1 MEKIV
6 HLTDLENLPLS
17 SNQKRLWI
25 ITQQD
30 KSDPGYNLQLA
41 YHLEGQI
48 NIEVLNKSLKIL
60 FDRHHTLFS
69 VFRQNNRVPI
79 ISIIPR
85 SVFVELVDFSLS
97 PLESRREKILS
108 FAGEQLRIPLD
119 IEKGPLYRLYLLK
132 ETEQSYFFC
141 FTVHHIIFDGYS
153 RRLFVIELSRIYST
167 LIKGSKCTFG
177 PLEFQSYD
185 FAASESEAS
194 SPENEHEL
202 IEYWKEY
209 LKDCPPEL
217 RFPYD
222 YPRSNN
228 PSSFGC
234 REHFQIS
241 GEYSQKLRKFS
252 RESDASVFKTL
263 LSIMGI
269 LFNKSTGSND
279 ISIGIPVSNRRSS
292 DLLKIYGFFVDTLP
306 IRLAID
312 EENNFRINLSRTNE
326 VFQKSVQNSLPFDR
340 IVEVLKPER
349 IPGLNPF
356 FQICLSWINKFTNPM
371 NLGGINGNRITVPN
385 GVSSYDITF
394 YMWKNHD
401 YLEGEIEYNTS
412 MIKRDTIIRLRDNFL
427 ILIKNLLENPDA
439 AIGSLPMISEEER
452 KMIDDINN
460 TRTDYPRDKTIV
472 QLFEEQVNLYPD
484 KTAVVFKDSSLTYS
498 LLNQKSNQLAHA
510 LRNSGVKPNDA
521 VAILVDKSVDM
532 IVGIMGI
539 LKAGGAYLPLDPE
552 YPGQRKDFILRDA
565 GCTIILTQDKYIE
578 ETAEGLTK
586 FSLNSFL
593 NSDMDVSNPEGINV
607 SSDLAY
613 IIYTSGTTGLPKGT
627 LIIHRGVV
635 RLIRNTNYI
644 DIKPADRILQAASI
658 VFDSSTEEIFGALLN
673 GATLYV
679 VDKDTLL
686 NPDALGDVLM
696 KNDITFADLT
706 SALFAQ
712 IAELRTD
719 IFNKLKILI
728 IGGDVVSAPHVN
740 KVRKSNPQLSVIDS
754 YGPTENS
761 CNSTAYKI
769 ERDFDFNIPIGKPI
783 SNSTAYIF
791 DKYMNYQPIGII
803 GELYVGGD
811 GVSPGYLN
819 RDDLNKTRFVKHPY
833 LQGERLYRTG
843 DFARWLPDGNIEFHG
858 RIDSQI
864 KIRGFRVELEEIES
878 IISKIEGVIDTV
890 VMPLDKK
897 DKDIRLVAFLNIQKD
912 FAMDTR
918 EILAHLKSSLPS
930 YMIPFGIK
938 LMHGF
943 PLTINGKTD
952 RRALRFEERE
962 LEPNHQKEEILTT
975 ETEIKLSRIWS
986 EILRTQVTDRNAHFF
1001 DSGGNSLLAISLLN
1015 RLEEEFGIIITY
1027 RDLIMNS
1034 ALGDLAKYVDQNSGS
1049 SESSAEIVHLTD
1061 LNNLPLTQSQAR
1073 IWLITRLNPDIP
1085 AYIVPFVYRLK
1096 GPLKIDVFH
1105 RSIDALFSRHHVLY
1119 SRFFEREGVPY
1130 CVIERKEV
1138 HIEFNDYCDIPLK
1151 EAESRIF
1158 EFVSSDSRRV
1168 FDLKNGPL
1176 YRLYLNKV
1184 SDDEFY
1190 FYCAIHHI
1198 IFDGWSWKIFIDD
1211 LIHIYRDLESKREIS
1226 LKELKFQQYDFAH
1239 WEQQKGLLKDETKL
1253 IEYWKGQLE
1262 GCSSLLNLVYDFP
1275 RLHNSSGFGDKEK
1288 IQFPA
1293 GLSSALRQISKNEG
1307 VSLFSTMMTVFGI
1320 LMHKYSGD
1328 YDLNIGSPVANRSH
1342 SSFENVVGMFVNTVV
1357 IRIRLDNEISFTDLL
1372 KITNEVI
1379 LDAIANQDLQFE
1391 KIVEI
1396 VNPERSSDA
1405 NPVFQVAFAW
1415 EDNLGVPLDLGEV
1428 KGENVF
1434 IHGGTSPFDIS
1445 CSLYDS
1451 KDNIEGTLIYNTDLI
1466 KKDTAG
1472 HLCENFVN
1480 LAANLVSDP
1489 DLSLSSV
1496 QVISEREKHWILS
1509 LSDTKTS
1516 YPDDKTIVQLFE
1528 ECVVTNP
1535 EKTAV
1540 FFHNESLTYD
1550 QLNRKANKLAGK
1562 LREKCEIRK
1571 DNPVGILVDKSLDLI
1586 VGILGILKS
1595 GGTYLPID
1603 PEYPQQRIDFI
1614 IKDAGCRVLLTQ
1626 EKYMNLPIEEA
1637 EKINLNSPGTYNNEE
1652 SNPVN
1657 INTSS
1662 DLAYIMY
1669 TSGTTGG
1676 PKGSMIIQKSVVRL
1690 VRNTNYMDITE
1701 RDRILL
1707 IGAIVFDA
1715 STFEIW
1721 GALLNGGS
1729 LYIIEK
1735 EDILDHKKLGEALIK
1750 NEITILLLTSA
1761 LFTYLA
1767 ETRTDIFSKLK
1778 YLLVGGDVLSARH
1791 INKVRK
1797 DNPQL
1802 KVINVYGPTENTTF
1816 STCFEINKNYEYNI
1830 PIGRPMSNSTAYIFD
1845 KNLNDQPIGVKGE
1858 LYVGGDGVSRGYV
1871 NREELNK
1878 LSFIEHPFLRGER
1891 LYKTGDQARWL
1902 SDGNIEFLGRID
1914 NQIKIRGFRIEV
1926 EEIEAALSEI
1936 EGIVEAVVKPVKLES
1951 NDVRLV
1957 AFLDV
1962 PEGFVIDYNE
1972 VSNRIAGK
1980 LPPYMVPSAYKTVH
1994 GFPMTINGKID
2005 RKALTIDLSEMKPEE
2020 KPGEVKEL
2028 TATQQKILTIWQD
2041 IIKTKSIGIND
2052 NFFYIGGNSLLAL
2065 KVVDRISK
2073 EFDIDLDLIIFFN
2086 SPRIQS
2092 ISEFI
2097 DIRINSI
2104 KISEKNDDE
2113 MNLGKNDKIIHGKI

>member
-1 MEKIV
+1 
-6 HLTDLENLPLS
+6 
-17 SNQKRLWI
+17 
-25 ITQQD
+25 
-30 KSDPGYNLQLA
+30 
-41 YHLEGQI
+41 
-48 NIEVLNKSLKIL
+48 
-60 FDRHHTLFS
+60 
-69 VFRQNNRVPI
+69 
-79 ISIIPR
+79 
-85 SVFVELVDFSLS
+85 LS

-167 LIKGSKCTFG
+167 LITGSKCTFG

-194 SPENEHEL
+194 SHENEHEL

-222 YPRSNN
+222 YQRSNN

-252 RESDASVFKTL
+252 HESDASVFKTL

-269 LFNKSTGSND
+269 LFNKSTGSTD

-312 EENNFRINLSRTNE
+312 EENNFRMHLSRTND
-326 VFQKSVQNSLPFDR
+326 VFQKSVQNSLPFDK

-349 IPGLNPF
+349 ISGLNPF
-356 FQICLSWINKFTNPM
+356 FQICFSWINNFTNPM
-371 NLGGINGNRITVPN
+371 NLGGINGKRITVPN

-394 YMWKNHD
+394 YMWENCD
-401 YLEGEIEYNTS
+401 NIEGEIEYNTS
-412 MIKRDTIIRLRDNFL
+412 MLKRETIIRLCDNFL
-427 ILIKNLLENPDA
+427 NLIKNLLENPDTS
-439 AIGSLPMISEEER
+439 IGSLSMISEEER
-452 KMIDDINN
+452 KLIDDINN
-460 TRTDYPRDKTIV
+460 TRTDYPSDKTIV
-472 QLFEEQVNLYPD
+472 QLFEEQVRLYPD
-484 KTAVVFKDSSLTYS
+484 KKAVVFKDSSLTYDQV
-498 LLNQKSNQLAHA
+498 NQKSNQLARA
-510 LRNSGVKPNDA
+510 LRNSGTKANDT

-532 IVGIMGI
+532 IVGILGI
-539 LKAGGAYLPLDPE
+539 LKAGGAYVPLDPE
-552 YPGQRKDFILRDA
+552 YPGQRKDFILRDS
-565 GCTIILTQDKYIE
+565 GCRILVTQDKYIE

-586 FSLNSFL
+586 VNLNFFL
-593 NSDMDVSNPEGINV
+593 NSHIDTSNLEGTNV

-627 LIIHRGVV
+627 LITHKGVV
-635 RLIRNTNYI
+635 RLVRNTNYI
-644 DIKPADRILQAASI
+644 DFGPEDRILQAASI

-679 VDKDTLL
+679 VDKDTIL
-686 NPDALGDVLM
+686 NPDALGDVLL
-696 KNDITFADLT
+696 NNNITIADLT

-719 IFNKLKILI
+719 IFNKLETLI

-740 KVRKSNPQLSVIDS
+740 KVRKSNPQLTVIDS
-754 YGPTENS
+754 YGPTENA

-769 ERDFDFNIPIGKPI
+769 EKDFDYNIPIGKPI

-819 RDDLNKTRFVKHPY
+819 RDDLNSSRFVQHPY
-833 LQGERLYRTG
+833 LPGERLYKTG

-858 RIDSQI
+858 RIDNQL

-878 IISKIEGVIDTV
+878 IISKIQGVIDTV

-912 FAMDTR
+912 FAMDAM
-918 EILAHLKSSLPS
+918 EILGHLKSNLPS

-952 RRALRFEERE
+952 RRALVFEESDFAVT
-962 LEPNHQKEEILTT
+962 HQQEEVLST
-975 ETEIKLSRIWS
+975 ETELKLSKVWS
-986 EILRTQVTDRNAHFF
+986 EILRTNVTDRNTLFF
-1001 DSGGNSLLAISLLN
+1001 ESGGNSLLAISLLN
-1015 RLEEEFGIIITY
+1015 RLEEEFGISISY
-1027 RDLIMNS
+1027 RDLILHS
-1034 ALGDLAKYVDQNSGS
+1034 SIADLGKYVDENSGS
-1049 SESSAEIVHLTD
+1049 SESTVDIVHLTD
-1061 LNNLPLTQSQAR
+1061 LNNLPLTQSQVR
-1073 IWLITRLNPDIP
+1073 IWLVTRLNPDIP

-1096 GPLKIDVFH
+1096 GPLKIDVFR
-1105 RSIDALFSRHHVLY
+1105 RSIDALFSRHHVLF
-1119 SRFFEREGVPY
+1119 SRFFEREGIPY
-1130 CVIERKEV
+1130 CVIDKKDV
-1138 HIEFNDYCDIPLK
+1138 HIEFTDYSDIPIK
-1151 EAESRIF
+1151 EAEARIF
-1158 EFVSSDSRRV
+1158 EFASSDSRSV

-1176 YRLYLNKV
+1176 YRLHLNKL
-1184 SDDEFY
+1184 SNNEFY

-1211 LIHIYRDLESKREIS
+1211 FIHIYCDLESEREIS
-1226 LKELKFQQYDFAH
+1226 LKELIFQQYDFAN
-1239 WEQQKGLLKDETKL
+1239 WEKRKGLLKDETKL

-1262 GCSSLLNLVYDFP
+1262 GCSSILNLVYDFP

-1288 IQFPA
+1288 IKFPTR
-1293 GLSSALRQISKNEG
+1293 LSSVLRQISKNEG
-1307 VSLFSTMMTVFGI
+1307 VSLFSVMMTVFGI

-1328 YDLNIGSPVANRSH
+1328 LDLNIGTPVANRSH
-1342 SSFENVVGMFVNTVV
+1342 SSFENVIGMFVNTVV
-1357 IRIRLDNEISFTDLL
+1357 IRLQLDQKITFKDLL
-1372 KITNEVI
+1372 KRTNEVI
-1379 LDAIANQDLQFE
+1379 LDAITNQDLQFE

-1396 VNPERSSDA
+1396 VNPERVADA

-1415 EDNLGVPLDLGEV
+1415 EDNLSVPLDLGEV

-1434 IHGGTSPFDIS
+1434 IHGGTSPFDIT
-1445 CSLYDS
+1445 CSLYENR
-1451 KDNIEGTLIYNTDLI
+1451 DNIEGALIYNTDLI
-1466 KKDTAG
+1466 RKDTAV
-1472 HLCENFVN
+1472 HFCENFVT
-1480 LAANLVSDP
+1480 LATNLVSSIDEP
-1489 DLSLSSV
+1489 VSSV
-1496 QVISEREKHWILS
+1496 QMISEEEKQKVLS
-1509 LSDTKTS
+1509 FTDTITP
-1516 YPDDKTIVQLFE
+1516 YPKDKTIVQLFE
-1528 ECVVTNP
+1528 EHVLKNP

-1540 FFHNESLTYD
+1540 VFHNDSLTYD
-1550 QLNRKANKLAGK
+1550 QLNRKANKLAGR
-1562 LREKCEIRK
+1562 LREKCEIQK
-1571 DNPVGILVDKSLDLI
+1571 ENSIGILVDKSLDLI

-1595 GGTYLPID
+1595 GGTYVPID
-1603 PEYPQQRIDFI
+1603 PEYPGQRINYI
-1614 IKDAGCRVLLTQ
+1614 IKDAGCKVLLTQ
-1626 EKYMNLPIEEA
+1626 GKYLNLAVEDVEKL
-1637 EKINLNSPGTYNNEE
+1637 NLNSPGTYKNEE
-1652 SNPVN
+1652 SNPEN

-1676 PKGSMIIQKSVVRL
+1676 PKGSMIRQKSVVRL
-1690 VRNTNYMDITE
+1690 VRNTNYINITE
-1701 RDRILL
+1701 NDRILL
-1707 IGAIVFDA
+1707 TGAIVFDA

-1729 LYIIEK
+1729 LYLVDK
-1735 EDILDHKKLGEALIK
+1735 EDILDPNKLGEELRR
-1750 NEITILLLTSA
+1750 NEITILWLTSA

-1767 ETRTDIFSKLK
+1767 ESRIEIFGKLK
-1778 YLLVGGDVLSARH
+1778 YLLAGGDILSASH

-1797 DNPQL
+1797 ENPKL
-1802 KVINVYGPTENTTF
+1802 KVINGYGPTENTTF

-1830 PIGRPMSNSTAYIFD
+1830 PIGRPISNSTAYIFD
-1845 KNLNDQPIGVKGE
+1845 NNLNYQPIGVKGE
-1858 LYVGGDGVSRGYV
+1858 LYVGGDGVSRGYL
-1871 NREELNK
+1871 NRDDLNR
-1878 LSFIEHPFLRGER
+1878 LSFIEHPYIKGER
-1891 LYKTGDQARWL
+1891 LYKTGDYARWL

-1936 EGIVEAVVKPVKLES
+1936 AGIVEAVVKPVKVES
-1951 NDVRLV
+1951 NDLRLV

-1962 PEGFVIDYNE
+1962 PEGFVIDFNE
-1972 VSNRIAGK
+1972 VSNRISGK

-2104 KISEKNDDE
+2104 KVSEKNDDE
-2113 MNLGKNDKIIHGKI
+2113 VNLGKNDKIIQGKI